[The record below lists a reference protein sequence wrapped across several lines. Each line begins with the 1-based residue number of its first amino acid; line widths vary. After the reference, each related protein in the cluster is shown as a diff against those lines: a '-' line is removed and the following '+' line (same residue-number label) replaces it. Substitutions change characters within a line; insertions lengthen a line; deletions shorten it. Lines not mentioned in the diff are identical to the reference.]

1 MNELWNALW
10 IPDELEAALSG
21 SSWLEAMLTFE
32 RALAQ
37 AQAAEG
43 LIPVAAAR
51 AIAEVRVTDLPDA
64 ATLGREGRA
73 HAQPVVPFVAA
84 LREAAGPAGAEHA
97 HHGATSQD
105 ALDTAAMLVARQARA
120 LILADLE
127 RAIEACEQIE
137 YPDVTVTGRTL
148 MQPAEPMPLSSVVG
162 GWISGLSDGMSALA
176 ECVLPVQLGGPVGI
190 SGDLVVRARLA
201 AELDLVDPGYAWHTQ
216 RAPVARL
223 GAALA
228 IAAGAAEKV
237 ALDIVLMAGFGEVRE
252 GGEGGRSSSMPHKRN
267 PAAAIRARACAPRA
281 RAAAQV
287 LLGAMA
293 SELQRGAGPW
303 QAEWTALDDALGS
316 AGGAARAVAESL
328 ERLEVA

>member
-1 MNELWNALW
+1 MNELFSALW

-21 SSWLEAMLTFE
+21 PSWLEAMLAFE
-32 RALAQ
+32 RALGV

-43 LIPVAAAR
+43 VIPAQAAR
-51 AIAEVRVTDLPDA
+51 AIAEVRTSDLPDA
-64 ATLGREGRA
+64 ATLGRAGRD

-84 LREAAGPAGAEHA
+84 LREAAGPAAAEHV

-105 ALDTAAMLVARQARA
+105 VLDTAAMLVARQARE
-120 LILADLE
+120 LIARDLE
-127 RAIEACEQIE
+127 RAAAACERWAGSE
-137 YPDVTVTGRTL
+137 VAVTGRTL
-148 MQPAEPMPLSSVVG
+148 LQPAEPMPLSAVAG
-162 GWISGLSDGMSALA
+162 GWIAGLNDGLGALA
-176 ECVLPVQLGGPVGI
+176 DCALPVQLGGPVGT
-190 SGDLVVRARLA
+190 SGDRGVRARLA
-201 AELDLVDPGYAWHTQ
+201 VELDLADPGRAWHTQ

-237 ALDIVLMAGFGEVRE
+237 ALDIVLMAAFGEVRE
-252 GGEGGRSSSMPHKRN
+252 GGDGGRSSSMSHKRN
-267 PAAAIRARACAPRA
+267 PAAAVRARACAPRA

-287 LLGAMA
+287 LLAAMA
-293 SELQRGAGPW
+293 TELQRGAGPW
-303 QAEWTALDDALGS
+303 QAEWTALDDALAS